1 MLAPATP
8 REDRAGSHRDAQA
21 RSLRDEPAGSPRG
34 EWTSL
39 SASSAV
45 KRIVAPVH
53 NAIQPATQP
62 AMAMLTSLLP
72 IG

>member
-1 MLAPATP
+1 V
-8 REDRAGSHRDAQA
+8 GN
-21 RSLRDEPAGSPRG
+21 PRG
-34 EWTSL
+34 EWMSL

-45 KRIVAPVH
+45 KRVLAPVH